1 MAMQW
6 DPRFAVGVP
15 IIDQQHQELI
25 EALNRLLAAMA
36 ASKGKEEV
44 RGLLEFLGDY
54 VVTHFAA
61 EEQLMARHSYPD
73 AAAHRAEHEAFV
85 AEFKALHAEFMR
97 AGATT
102 GLVIKLNGRVCQWL
116 REHIAGR
123 DKNLATFVNRAP
135 QQRAAR

>member
-6 DPRFAVGVP
+6 DPRLAVGVP

-36 ASKGKEEV
+36 ASKGAQEV
-44 RGLLEFLGDY
+44 RSLLDFLGDY

-61 EEQLMARHSYPD
+61 EEQLMARHRYPG
-73 AAAHRAEHEAFV
+73 AAEHREEHAAFV
-85 AEFKALHAEFMR
+85 AEFKALHADFVR
-97 AGATT
+97 AGPTT

-116 REHIAGR
+116 REHIAGS
-123 DKNLATFVNRAP
+123 DKKLATFVNRVP
-135 QQRAAR
+135 QAQAAR